1 MAFPIFRILV
11 NSEIVFGIPWS
22 NFYNISSENVL
33 CAICLSDFGR
43 IYVGRAYNFC
53 FFSSFFRLFSV
64 FDPRWTRGGPA
75 VDPRRTCGQPAANL
89 RFVLRNLRN
98 FLRILRFSPRIAR
111 ETHFRGFRPAKFSF
125 RGCLAGKSAGW
136 PLVVR
141 GLAAGWPRVS
151 RGCPAGGT
159 RAGRL
164 ESASILNGF
173 RMERGGAFSEPNRS
187 VAYFR
192 FLVRS
197 NHFNRKISR

>member
-1 MAFPIFRILV
+1 MWEGLIIFVYLV
-11 NSEIVFGIPWS
+11 CFYRVF
-22 NFYNISSENVL
+22 L
-33 CAICLSDFGR
+33 
-43 IYVGRAYNFC
+43 
-53 FFSSFFRLFSV
+53 V
-64 FDPRWTRGGPA
+64 FNLRVTRGGPA
-75 VDPRRTCGQPAANL
+75 VNPRWTCGGPADYL
-89 RFVLRNLRN
+89 RIVLRNLRN
-98 FLRILRFSPRIAR
+98 FLRILRFCPRIACG
-111 ETHFRGFRPAKFSF
+111 THFRGFRPAEFPF
-125 RGCLAGKSAGW
+125 RGCFAGKSAGW